1 MFVVGA
7 AVWRRNMDVKTGF
20 RTRSIL
26 CQPVRGMRG
35 GGAIIGVIQMLNK
48 KGGDGT
54 FDANDEEMLSTFTEK
69 VADMLSARFSNLID
83 IADKFSG

>member
-1 MFVVGA
+1 MAQEHGRQDRLPHPKHPVPA
-7 AVWRRNMDVKTGF
+7 RARHARRRCNH
-20 RTRSIL
+20 
-26 CQPVRGMRG
+26 RG
-35 GGAIIGVIQMLNK
+35 
-48 KGGDGT
+48 GT